1 MKIIKRMFCLLLIF
15 IILSTSLLGISL
27 FVGYKKYDN
36 VIYGEKVNNIMD
48 IYIPKFTNDHENSGC
63 VLFIHGGSWS
73 SGDKKEEDLRCRLV
87 ASNGYIAASMN
98 YTLNNGSEEKYSVF
112 NVLDEIDS
120 ALLKLKEFALEK
132 EIDINKV
139 AISGYSAGAHLSMLY
154 SYSRFESSPIEIVFS
169 ASMAGPSDIS
179 SDVWG
184 ENMAKRI
191 GKLLVGLDV
200 DAENNDFF
208 ITDDLLLS
216 ISPVSY
222 INENTPPSLI
232 MHGGKDNIVPIKNA
246 ESLINKFNEYSVPY
260 DYIYLKDSDHMLIQN
275 PILHLKYLHTL
286 IKYCKK
292 YFV

>member
-27 FVGYKKYDN
+27 FAGYKKYDN
-36 VIYGEKVNNIMD
+36 VIYGEKVNNLID
-48 IYIPKFTNDHENSGC
+48 IYIPNCAIDNESNGC

-73 SGDKKEEDLRCRLV
+73 SGDKKEEDLRCRLI
-87 ASNGYIAASMN
+87 ASNGYLAASMN
-98 YTLNNGSEEKYSVF
+98 YTLNNGSEENYSVF
-112 NVLDEIDS
+112 NVLDEIEN
-120 ALLKLKEFALEK
+120 ALVKLKAFALEK
-132 EIDINKV
+132 EVYINKV

-169 ASMAGPSDIS
+169 ANMAGPSDIS

-200 DAENNDFF
+200 DAENNDFL

-222 INENTPPSLI
+222 INENIPPSLI
-232 MHGGKDNIVPIKNA
+232 MYGGKDNVVTIKNA

-275 PILHLKYLHTL
+275 PIKHLEYLYTFL
-286 IKYCKK
+286 KYCKK
-292 YFV
+292 YFD